1 MDVTVI
7 SSSDEDDNY
16 GGLLECAR
24 QLGGKIS
31 EKSKMSTNSMEGGI
45 KSDVEPSVEPF
56 VSKMPIS
63 KSVDNAPISS
73 ILMASSLSHL
83 EEAIHVSL
91 IHFNHF

>member
-1 MDVTVI
+1 MTI
-7 SSSDEDDNY
+7 I

-24 QLGGKIS
+24 QLGGEIS

-45 KSDVEPSVEPF
+45 KSNVEPSVEPF

-63 KSVDNAPISS
+63 KSMDNAPITP
-73 ILMASSLSHL
+73 ILVASSLSHS
-83 EEAIHVSL
+83 EEAIHVSF